1 MTSKIINKLVFVGL
15 LASSTFAAAAEQ
27 NEVIIDAGR
36 QQAQLQSN
44 IGIFEQNVVIIHGT
58 RKINAD
64 RLEVHRRAELGSN
77 KQLLI
82 ATGNPAVFEEA
93 QADGTTLRAAANEIR
108 YDVAEL
114 KLVLTGNAE
123 ISQAGQKSSAQVITY
138 HIEKQLISAERSEQ
152 GDSRVRTILVP
163 VEKKSDTSV
172 EKSEDPQEKG
182 NNS

>member
-1 MTSKIINKLVFVGL
+1 MTSKIINKLVFIGL
-15 LASSTFAAAAEQ
+15 LASSTLAIAAEQ

-44 IGIFEQNVVIIHGT
+44 IGIFEQNVVIIHDN

-123 ISQAGQKSSAQVITY
+123 ISQAGQKSSAQVIIY
-138 HIEKQLISAERSEQ
+138 DIEKQLISAERSDQEN
-152 GDSRVRTILVP
+152 SRVRTILVP
-163 VEKKSDTSV
+163 VDDKKDT
-172 EKSEDPQEKG
+172 KDKKAQEEG
-182 NNS
+182 NN